1 MQRERYLQAER
12 RRWLEG
18 VTRNVHQL
26 VYIST
31 ARHEIFPD
39 VLREI
44 LAVSRTNN
52 ARVGVT
58 GLLVAGGNRFLQVLE
73 GPLEAVREIYK
84 RIQQDQRHF
93 ALVVLTSRSV
103 SARAFGDWSM
113 AFKQGA
119 RASDGSLKDI
129 VFGITENLSDP
140 DLRADFRGFAD
151 LHSQAA

>member
-1 MQRERYLQAER
+1 M
-12 RRWLEG
+12 
-18 VTRNVHQL
+18 HQL

-31 ARHEIFPD
+31 ARHEIAAN

-44 LAVSRTNN
+44 LATSRTNN
-52 ARVGVT
+52 ARVGVS

-73 GPLEAVREIYK
+73 GPLEAVSETYK
-84 RIQQDQRHF
+84 RIEQDQRHF
-93 ALVVLTSRSV
+93 AFVVLTSRSV

-113 AFKQGA
+113 AFKQGS
-119 RASDGSLKDI
+119 ASDGSLKDI

-140 DLRADFRGFAD
+140 GLRADFRGFAE